1 MTLDPFEAEARKL
14 LRAHY
19 DPAVRKT
26 PSGAR
31 YEPVVVPTVEKPVCN
46 HAGKLAPWLATVA
59 DTKNGLRD
67 LRCPICRMILD
78 APLKGDKE

>member
-1 MTLDPFEAEARKL
+1 MSLDQYEAEARRL
-14 LRAHY
+14 LRAHH

-31 YEPVVVPTVEKPVCN
+31 REALVNIVEKPVCD
-46 HAGKLAPWLATVA
+46 HQGLRAPWLATSA
-59 DTKNGLRD
+59 DSANGLRD
-67 LRCPICRMILD
+67 LRCPDCRMILD